1 MLLTFSIMFTLLYA
15 IFLLHEKR
23 SNDKRLASFRYV
35 VHVNGIRG
43 KTSVC
48 RLLDAVFRENGFRV
62 FTKTTGTTPFYIDT
76 HGREH
81 EIRRRGPAQLR
92 EQLGMIRRAYREQ
105 ADVLILECMAVNP
118 GLQRVAQDRLVKGG
132 FNVITNVR
140 FDHIFEMG
148 ASLDSIAESLS
159 GTIPCNGLLLT
170 ADEHYFPY
178 FKDICGKKHTQA
190 ILCKPDANGAMSEN
204 VAIAREAAK
213 YLGLSDAEFQHSIA
227 GYQEDFGSHRL
238 YPLRQGASFLNLF
251 SVNDPL
257 STKKI
262 LEEYA
267 EDPDETIFIYNHR
280 QDRPDRL
287 LLFASHFFPEAACKK
302 IVVTGENRLL
312 AKMLL
317 LKNGCSNVE
326 TAKSPEA
333 VLKAEAASLF
343 VGIGNIRGQAGL
355 ISRLERGNAHE

>member
-1 MLLTFSIMFTLLYA
+1 MLLILTICITAVYVVCLLC
-15 IFLLHEKR
+15 EKR
-23 SNDKRLASFRYV
+23 ANDKRLSSFQYV

-48 RLLDAVFRENGFRV
+48 RLLDAVSRERGYRV

-76 HGREH
+76 HGIEH
-81 EIRRRGPAQLR
+81 RILRRGPAQLR
-92 EQLGMIRRAYREQ
+92 EQLSIIRKASREQ

-118 GLQRVAQDRLVKGG
+118 GLQRIAQEQMVKGN

-140 FDHIFEMG
+140 YDHIFEMG
-148 ASLDSIAESLS
+148 ATLDTIAQSLA
-159 GTIPCNGLLLT
+159 GTIPANGLLLT

-190 ILCKPDANGAMSEN
+190 IFCRPDANGAMSEN
-204 VAIAREAAK
+204 MAIAREAAK
-213 YLGLSDAEFQHSIA
+213 YLGLSDAEFQRSIA

-262 LEEYA
+262 LEVYA
-267 EDPDETIFIYNHR
+267 EDPGETVFIYNHR

-287 LLFASHFFPEAACKK
+287 LLFASHFFPEVACKK

-312 AKMLL
+312 AKRLL

-326 TAKSPEA
+326 TAKNPEA

-355 ISRLERGNAHE
+355 ISRLERGNAYE